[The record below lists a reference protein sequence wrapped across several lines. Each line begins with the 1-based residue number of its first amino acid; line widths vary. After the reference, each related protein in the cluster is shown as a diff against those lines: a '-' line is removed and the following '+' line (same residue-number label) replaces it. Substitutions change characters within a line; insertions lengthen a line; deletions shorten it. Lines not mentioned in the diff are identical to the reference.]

1 MRLYRNIILHLVATL
16 ISVATYAQS
25 GEITILAH
33 RGGCGEGMENTL
45 GTIRKSL
52 DAGIKAFE
60 IDLRITKDGTIVLQH
75 DDTLKRTAG
84 IERCVEEMTDKEV
97 REIRLNDGSPL
108 MFLDEFLNLMSKQK
122 GLYIEFE
129 LKCRKYSESQLF
141 DSGYCDKVAKAVLAA
156 QPKGSTYAITSFDT
170 RALRHIQSHYPT
182 AEIGL
187 ITKSGCTKEVV
198 DTALSIGAIRIA
210 AHLDKTSREGVQY
223 AHTKGIKVNLW
234 PGRSDETLLQAWAL
248 GADIHCTDYPTRLTK
263 YAKRH
268 IKWLKT
274 K

>member
-1 MRLYRNIILHLVATL
+1 MRLYRNIILYLVATL

-45 GTIRKSL
+45 KTIQNSL

-60 IDLRITKDGTIVLQH
+60 IDLRITKDGSIVLQH

-84 IERCVEEMTDKEV
+84 IERCVEELIDKEV
-97 REIRLNDGSPL
+97 REIKLNDGSPL
-108 MFLDEFLNLMSKQK
+108 MFLDEFLDLMRKHK

-129 LKCRKYSESQLF
+129 LKCRKYSEPQLF
-141 DSGYCDKVAKAVLAA
+141 DSGYCDKVAKAILDA
-156 QPKGSTYAITSFDT
+156 QPEGSTYAITSFDT
-170 RALRHIQSHYPT
+170 RALHYIKSHYPT

-187 ITKSGCTKEVV
+187 ITKSGCTKEIV
-198 DTALSIGAIRIA
+198 DKAVSLGAVRIA

-223 AHTKGIKVNLW
+223 AHTKGIQVNLW
-234 PGRSDETLLQAWAL
+234 PGRSDETLLRAWAL
-248 GADIHCTDYPTRLTK
+248 GADIHCTDYPTHLKR